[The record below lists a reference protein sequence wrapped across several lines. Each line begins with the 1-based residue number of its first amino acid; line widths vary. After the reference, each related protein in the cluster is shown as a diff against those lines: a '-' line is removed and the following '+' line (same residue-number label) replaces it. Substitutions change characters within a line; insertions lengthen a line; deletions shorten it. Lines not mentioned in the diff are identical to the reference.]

1 MFSKQATPPPTT
13 NTKSPVTN
21 TKSDTPTLMTDLP
34 ALLENQPN
42 RKPATSPKVAS
53 LIADDIS
60 IEGNLRG
67 DGELHVDGL
76 IRGDV
81 VVARLTIGETGC
93 VEGGIHAEI
102 VEARGRV
109 VGSIT
114 AKQVRL
120 FASCYVDGD
129 ITHEQLT
136 MEAGAYFQ
144 GRSLKFQRPP
154 ANVTPVS
161 TVKETAST
169 GSSSSGNSSAGSTSS
184 VVDISAAS

>member
-1 MFSKQATPPPTT
+1 MFSKQTRSETSSYTA
-13 NTKSPVTN
+13 
-21 TKSDTPTLMTDLP
+21 DLP
-34 ALLENQPN
+34 ALVEAPPPAV
-42 RKPATSPKVAS
+42 RKSTSPKVAS
-53 LIADDIS
+53 LVADDIS

-67 DGELHVDGL
+67 DGELHVDGQ

-81 VVARLTIGETGC
+81 AVARLTIGETGC
-93 VEGGIHAEI
+93 IEGAIHAEI

-154 ANVTPVS
+154 A
-161 TVKETAST
+161 TVASV
-169 GSSSSGNSSAGSTSS
+169 GGD
-184 VVDISAAS
+184 VIDLSAAS